1 MDKHFDL
8 VMISERMDESMVLVA
23 DALCLPLEDIISL
36 KNNARKKDKIQK
48 MTEDDKAVVARY
60 QRLDQ
65 ALYEYFNERLD
76 EKIRSYGELRMAS
89 DVARLR
95 VLNQQLYEH
104 CVVKDTSSSNDVK
117 LDKDMRPYNA
127 DTVAYSIR

>member
-1 MDKHFDL
+1 MDEHFDL

-48 MTEDDKAVVARY
+48 MTDDDRAVVAQF

-65 ALYEYFNERLD
+65 ALYEYFNKRLD

>member
-1 MDKHFDL
+1 MDEHFDL

-48 MTEDDKAVVARY
+48 MTDDDKAVVARF

-65 ALYEYFNERLD
+65 ALYEYFNKRLD